1 LRNQKMTKGLL
12 AMGMVA
18 GLYLNGC
25 SDNRS
30 VHSPVASIGSAS
42 DIQDKLAT
50 TQALRHIDIK
60 VHTRNGKNIL
70 SGVVQTQKQKFLAGS
85 VARSVEG
92 SGIVINRLVVQ

>member
-1 LRNQKMTKGLL
+1 MTKGLF
-12 AMGMVA
+12 AIGMVA

-30 VHSPVASIGSAS
+30 VYRPVARAGSAS
-42 DIQDKLAT
+42 DIKDKLAT
-50 TQALRHIDIK
+50 TQALRHTDIQ
-60 VHTRNGKNIL
+60 VDTQNGKNIL

-92 SGIVINRLVVQ
+92 SGIVINRLVVE

>member
-1 LRNQKMTKGLL
+1 MTKGLL
-12 AMGMVA
+12 AIGMVA

-30 VHSPVASIGSAS
+30 VHRPVARAGSAS
-42 DIQDKLAT
+42 DIKDKLAN
-50 TQALRHIDIK
+50 TQALRHTDIQ
-60 VHTRNGKNIL
+60 VNTRNGKNIL
-70 SGVVQTQKQKFLAGS
+70 SGVVHTQKQKFLAGS